1 MTMRKTTIL
10 LALLGLATAAAA
22 QQGKGPR
29 LLTDRFAQLGMQFS
43 SWSVN
48 EDRLTQMALPVSYR
62 MPMGEE
68 GQLYVSTSPAFSG
81 LKRDSLDYSLSGL
94 TDVRIGGNRFLFN
107 HNWLLTFGVNLPTG
121 KSALDPL
128 EEVKVWRELVQ
139 PAFHF
144 PVAVY
149 GQGLDVNLGLST
161 AYELGDWMLG
171 AGIAYLYKGAFK
183 PIDGASL
190 EYDAG
195 DEIIFTVGAQRENL
209 MADLMVTYYGVDQ
222 LGGVDRFQ
230 SGLTFLIQL
239 AGRWELG
246 CWQVDVLARD
256 QYKTKNKISAGTG
269 LITERT
275 TLNGNQ
281 FEFHA
286 LGRRPMQNHLD
297 LQAAW
302 DLRVYANNGFG
313 WGGSMFTGPGVGVKW
328 RLTDSVSLDLM
339 TLMLFGKINT
349 LAGSFD
355 ASGLTGRA
363 GLAVQL

>member
-1 MTMRKTTIL
+1 MIKQKNIL
-10 LALLGLATAAAA
+10 LVAVLGMITVVTA
-22 QQGKGPR
+22 QNQTGQR
-29 LLTDRFAQLGMQFS
+29 LLTDRFAQMGVQFS

-48 EDRLTQMALPVSYR
+48 EDRLTQMALPVSFR

-81 LKRDSLDYSLSGL
+81 LKRDSLDHSLNGL

-128 EEVKVWRELVQ
+128 EELKVWRELVQ

-171 AGIAYLYKGAFK
+171 AGIAYLYKGAFE
-183 PIDGASL
+183 PIEGASL
-190 EYDAG
+190 EYNAG

-209 MADLMVTYYGVDQ
+209 MADVMVTYYGVDQ
-222 LGGVDRFQ
+222 LAGVDVFQ
-230 SGLTFLIQL
+230 SGLTFLVQV

-246 CWQVDVLARD
+246 DWQVDAIVRD

-281 FEFHA
+281 FELHA
-286 LGRRPMQNHLD
+286 VGRRPMQNHLD

-313 WGGSMFTGPGVGVKW
+313 WGGSMFTGPGLGVNW
-328 RLTDSVSLDLM
+328 RLSDTVSLDLM

-349 LAGSFD
+349 LAGSFN